1 MSASPADVVTLDLKL
16 HRKQGIA
23 FQSPA
28 TEILYGGA
36 AGGGK
41 SHLMRVAA
49 VTWCAQ
55 IPGLQAYLF
64 RRISEDLV
72 KNHIEGKNGL
82 RAMLTPW
89 VLAGLVDIIEGEI
102 RFWNGSK
109 IYLCH
114 CQEEKHRFKYLGAE
128 MHLLLLDELT
138 TFTEVIYRFLRSRVR
153 AVGLSLPPA
162 LAGRFPRILASS
174 NPGNVGHH
182 WVKAAFIDGHAPF
195 ETWRT
200 PDAEGGMLRQF
211 IPARLDDNPS
221 MTSDDPYYRQRL
233 RGLGSAELV
242 RAMED
247 GDWNVVA
254 GAFFTEFST
263 ERHVIR
269 PFEVPRHWVRL
280 RAMDWGSAKPFSVGW
295 YAVSDGEFADI
306 PRGAL
311 VKYREWYG
319 MRPGQANVG
328 LKLTAEQVADGI
340 LERQAPDEK
349 IDYSVIDPAAFTADG
364 GPSIAERMA
373 ARKVFFQRA
382 DNARTARRGA
392 MGGWDLI
399 RQRLVGDD
407 EGRAMLFFFD
417 TCVDTIRTLPALQH
431 DEMRPEDVDTD
442 GEDHAGDETRYACA
456 ARPWVREADK
466 PKPVR
471 FAGSTQM
478 TINEV
483 IAQRRRARLGED

>member
-1 MSASPADVVTLDLKL
+1 MWQPQKGPQAAAITARWVDEL
-16 HRKQGIA
+16 
-23 FQSPA
+23 FF
-28 TEILYGGA
+28 GGA
-36 AGGGK
+36 RGGGK
-41 SHLMRVAA
+41 SDFQLGFQIDGAALYGEQWRGIMFRKTFPQLEELQTRAREIFGAAGAQYKTQPSAEFPVSNCWYFPNGATVRMR
-49 VTWCAQ
+49 
-55 IPGLQAYLF
+55 Y
-64 RRISEDLV
+64 
-72 KNHIEGKNGL
+72 IEHERDFEQYQGHQYTGI
-82 RAMLTPW
+82 
-89 VLAGLVDIIEGEI
+89 G
-102 RFWNGSK
+102 F
-109 IYLCH
+109 
-114 CQEEKHRFKYLGAE
+114 
-128 MHLLLLDELT
+128 DELT
-138 TFTEVIYRFLRSRVR
+138 NYPTDVGYRMMLSCLRSAHGVPCTIR
-153 AVGLSLPPA
+153 ATG
-162 LAGRFPRILASS
+162 
-174 NPGNVGHH
+174 NPGGVGHI
-182 WVKAAFIDGHAPF
+182 WVKARFVDVAPPM
-195 ETWRT
+195 T
-200 PDAEGGMLRQF
+200 PWTDPKTGLT
-211 IPARLDDNPS
+211 RLFVPSRIQDNQILLSSDPS
-221 MTSDDPYYRQRL
+221 YINRL
-233 RGLGSAELV
+233 KGAGSEALV
-242 RAMED
+242 KAWLD
-247 GDWNVVA
+247 GDWDIVA
-254 GAFFTEFST
+254 GAFFDCWDRA
-263 ERHVIR
+263 RHVLR
-269 PFEVPRHWVRL
+269 PFEIPKDWPRFRSF
-280 RAMDWGSAKPFSVGW
+280 DWGSAKPFSVGW

-471 FAGSTQM
+471 FAGSTQL
-478 TINEV
+478 TVNEV